1 MPNKMNRKDSLIVIL
16 YSLSNN
22 QCLHLSQFK
31 TFAEDKLIL
40 YVSKKKKKNTTE
52 NGKKKKKM
60 LEPAFSLFTT
70 MFSKCLLARVFK
82 TLD

>member
-40 YVSKKKKKNTTE
+40 YVSKKKKKKKNTTE
-52 NGKKKKKM
+52 NGKKKKN
-60 LEPAFSLFTT
+60 AGTCIFSIYHN
-70 MFSKCLLARVFK
+70 VFK
-82 TLD
+82 MPLGTCF